1 MRGADLLSSTHASYT
16 CKNNSFNFVP
26 HRTKTHESANM
37 NICKYFVPNCK
48 LISAFPERRLSL
60 AQEGV
65 KTNLWLYVQNWSP
78 ITTEFRKYVTNTDN
92 NISGEKQSGRRN
104 YEVSI
109 SPPPPPQTLVWSNY
123 AWTTHIEYIKF
134 KFFNF
139 ITQREHTV
147 LNTTIYTN
155 QILYIFHNPW
165 NMKLYH
171 E

>member
-26 HRTKTHESANM
+26 HRTKTHESANL

-109 SPPPPPQTLVWSNY
+109 SPPPRHRLWFDP
-123 AWTTHIEYIKF
+123 TTPE
-134 KFFNF
+134 
-139 ITQREHTV
+139 RHT
-147 LNTTIYTN
+147 LNTLSLSFLTSLHKENIQY
-155 QILYIFHNPW
+155 
-165 NMKLYH
+165 
-171 E
+171 